1 MKNKR
6 INVLNYTI
14 EGIISEGGG
23 DEVKEITNDIEL
35 TKQRQED
42 MKLNG
47 KPCGFPVH
55 LLMWEGNYK
64 VFFTKIGMERYIE
77 QNKIRK
83 YEYRLLLADDVKK
96 VEYEV

>member
-1 MKNKR
+1 M
-6 INVLNYTI
+6 
-14 EGIISEGGG
+14 
-23 DEVKEITNDIEL
+23 KEITNDIEL

-42 MKLNG
+42 IVKYG

-55 LLMWEGNYK
+55 LLIFEGNYK
-64 VFFTKIGMERYIE
+64 VFFTKNGMERFIE

-83 YEYRLLLADDVKK
+83 YEYRLLHADDVKK

>member
-1 MKNKR
+1 M
-6 INVLNYTI
+6 
-14 EGIISEGGG
+14 
-23 DEVKEITNDIEL
+23 KEITNDIEL

-42 MKLNG
+42 IQLNG
-47 KPCGFPVH
+47 KQQGFPIFI
-55 LLMWEGNYK
+55 LIYDENYK

-83 YEYRLLLADDVKK
+83 YEYRLLHANDVKK

>member
-1 MKNKR
+1 M
-6 INVLNYTI
+6 
-14 EGIISEGGG
+14 
-23 DEVKEITNDIEL
+23 KEITNDIEL

-42 MKLNG
+42 VKVNG
-47 KPCGFPVH
+47 KQQGFPVF
-55 LLMWEGNYK
+55 LLLYDGNYK

-83 YEYRLLLADDVKK
+83 YEYRLLHANDVKK

>member
-1 MKNKR
+1 M
-6 INVLNYTI
+6 
-14 EGIISEGGG
+14 
-23 DEVKEITNDIEL
+23 KEITNDIEL

-42 MKLNG
+42 IQLNG
-47 KPCGFPVH
+47 KQQGFPIFI
-55 LLMWEGNYK
+55 LIYDENYK

-83 YEYRLLLADDVKK
+83 YEYRLIHAEDVKK